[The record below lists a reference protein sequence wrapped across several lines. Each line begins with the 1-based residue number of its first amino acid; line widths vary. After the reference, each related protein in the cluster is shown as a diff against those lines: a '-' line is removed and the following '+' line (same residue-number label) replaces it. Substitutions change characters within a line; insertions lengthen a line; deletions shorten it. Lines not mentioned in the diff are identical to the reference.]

1 MRVVLSSLAL
11 LVAFALSAALAA
23 DYPVTVVDDLG
34 REITL
39 SAAPE
44 RIVSMAPSHTEAT
57 CALAACDLLVGVDTW
72 SNWPASVSQLPRL
85 GDAFAPDME
94 SLVALQPDLVL
105 VDEYS
110 GMHEPLTELGM
121 TVYAGTPQTLAE
133 TFEYFELLGRMLDRE
148 TEATNLVG
156 RLQGE
161 LDGVAAILEG
171 VEGPTVFLELD
182 PTPYSA
188 GPNSY
193 MGELLTLAGGVN
205 VLDESLGDF
214 PQVDPEY
221 VVAADPDVILLTD
234 APFGVTAAD
243 VAARP
248 GSTSSARPS
257 TPAPP
262 STPSCATSC
271 EPSSTARSSAA
282 GCARRSRSPT
292 RRRRRGPGRPWWS
305 WPAYFIRLSSDP

>member
-1 MRVVLSSLAL
+1 MRAALSVLAL
-11 LVAFALSAALAA
+11 LAAFALSTALAA
-23 DYPVTVVDDLG
+23 GYPVTVVDDLG
-34 REITL
+34 REVTL
-39 SAAPE
+39 NAAPE
-44 RIVSMAPSHTEAT
+44 RIVSMAPSHTET
-57 CALAACDLLVGVDTW
+57 VCALGACHLLVGVDTW
-72 SNWPASVSQLPRL
+72 SNWPESVNQLPGL
-85 GDAFAPDME
+85 GDAFSPDLE

-110 GMHEPLTELGM
+110 GMHEPLAQLGI
-121 TVYAGTPQTLAE
+121 TVYAGTPQTLTE
-133 TFEYFELLGRMLDRE
+133 TFDYFELLGGMLDRE
-148 TEATNLVG
+148 TEAAILVG

-161 LDGVAAILEG
+161 LNGVGTILED

-221 VVAADPDVILLTD
+221 VVAADPEVILLTD

-248 GSTSSARPS
+248 GWAGLSAVREGKVVELDTVLVDMLSRAGPRLGQ
-257 TPAPP
+257 AVH
-262 STPSCATSC
+262 
-271 EPSSTARSSAA
+271 ELARILH
-282 GCARRSRSPT
+282 PEL
-292 RRRRRGPGRPWWS
+292 
-305 WPAYFIRLSSDP
+305 F